1 MATRQEMEATYNYMD
16 EIFRLSL
23 GETGDIT
30 CAMYNG
36 DFSKTLA
43 QAQKDKHNYVLDAL
57 NFHAGFRM
65 LDIGC
70 GWGPMLKA
78 AEERGGHGVGL
89 TLSTRQEESCRRNGL
104 EAYVRDWKDISVETF
119 GKFDGVVS
127 IGAFEH
133 FCSIEEYLAGKQE
146 QVYQDFFKL
155 CHDLLPEGGRLYLQT
170 MMWGKNA
177 PEYEDISLKASK
189 SSNEYILAVLGKF
202 YPGSWL
208 PGGEEQLIG
217 IAEPYFKVISLNNGR
232 RDYIETLRQF
242 GVVWKPSI
250 RKAIA
255 TFRVLP
261 YFVQDRDFRYRLE
274 SLLHGYNR
282 ECFIREVMD
291 HQRIVFEKA

>member
-23 GETGDIT
+23 GETGDLT

-36 DFSKTLA
+36 DFSKSLA
-43 QAQKDKHNYVLDAL
+43 QAQRDKHDSVIDVL
-57 NFHAGFRM
+57 NFHACFRM

-78 AEERGGHGVGL
+78 AKERGGHGIGL
-89 TLSTRQEESCRRNGL
+89 TLSTKQAEACRRNGL
-104 EAYVRDWKDISVETF
+104 EAYVRDWKDISVETL

-133 FCSIEEYLAGKQE
+133 FCSVEEYLAGKQE
-146 QVYQDFFKL
+146 QIYRDFFKL
-155 CHDLLPEGGRLYLQT
+155 CHELLPEGGRLYLQT

-177 PEYEDISLKASK
+177 PEYKDISLNASK
-189 SSNEYILAVLGKF
+189 SSNEYILAVLGRF
-202 YPGSWL
+202 FPGSWL
-208 PGGEEQLIG
+208 PSGEEQLIRV
-217 IAEPYFKVISLNNGR
+217 AEPYLKVVSLNNGR
-232 RDYIETLRQF
+232 RDYIETLRQW
-242 GVVWKPSI
+242 GMIWKSSLP
-250 RKAIA
+250 KVIA
-255 TFRVLP
+255 AFKLLP
-261 YFVQDRDFRYRLE
+261 YLVRDKDFRYRLE
-274 SLLHGYNR
+274 SLRHGYNR